1 MHFQRIIERKQGK
14 VDKVRKTLGKLTAEV
29 GRREK
34 RGKETRKLR
43 RNIRLLKMREKSSN
57 SLRR

>member
-1 MHFQRIIERKQGK
+1 MRKI
-14 VDKVRKTLGKLTAEV
+14 LGKLTAEV

-43 RNIRLLKMREKSSN
+43 RNIRYPIPKTYFDPLWL
-57 SLRR
+57 SLSDKNDP